1 MKMVQANRMVL
12 PRSRLSRVPSGS
24 NNGDFLPPD
33 DSFTAGKK
41 GFKFSYD
48 KQKIYTYNISR
59 YDYCTRLGVIS
70 HNFFCSYYRSLIVC
84 HMLRFG
90 VAAIFGPQSEASSDH
105 VQSMCQAMKIPYIQT
120 RWGPK
125 RSPNTNNRIGIN
137 PATSAWPNTKATVNN
152 PLSINLHPNPAS
164 LSRVRIMSQVTTICA
179 YKTLSVM
186 FNAA

>member
-59 YDYCTRLGVIS
+59 YDYCIRALERYLTIS
-70 HNFFCSYYRSLIVC
+70 FVLTIV
-84 HMLRFG
+84 
-90 VAAIFGPQSEASSDH
+90 
-105 VQSMCQAMKIPYIQT
+105 
-120 RWGPK
+120 
-125 RSPNTNNRIGIN
+125 
-137 PATSAWPNTKATVNN
+137 
-152 PLSINLHPNPAS
+152 PL
-164 LSRVRIMSQVTTICA
+164 
-179 YKTLSVM
+179 
-186 FNAA
+186 